1 MAEMGG
7 LVDAIKLYENNIF
20 LRAWVITFAGHSAS
34 LGTEPQMWLTAFLED
49 AFAYHG
55 CGGIP
60 GCRTQPRPEARS
72 KTEMSATWLLWGL
85 RGRAPALWI
94 S

>member
-1 MAEMGG
+1 MGG

-49 AFAYHG
+49 AFAYQG
-55 CGGIP
+55 CRGSPGG
-60 GCRTQPRPEARS
+60 RTQPRPEARI
-72 KTEMSATWLLWGL
+72 KTDMMATWLLWGL
-85 RGRAPALWI
+85 RGRTPALWT